1 MDRFLAVAFAACIAT
16 GIMIAAFGFYLLSP
30 TLNPDPF
37 RVIKPLPQTM
47 LAGATDPD
55 PITRQIG
62 LDMLRDRMTE
72 FPVGAHIPGHPL
84 GLPVRA
90 A

>member
-1 MDRFLAVAFAACIAT
+1 MDRFLAIAFAACIAT

-37 RVIKPLPQTM
+37 RAIKPLPQTM
-47 LAGATDPD
+47 LAGATD

-84 GLPVRA
+84 GVPVRA